1 MKNLALL
8 AMVAL
13 MVGCADV
20 NTAPETADNAESQT
34 TAPEV
39 AATPDTDVDTA
50 PVTTAFDAGTE
61 ATLAIPEMHCPFGC
75 FPKAKDALEEVAG
88 IASVE
93 LVPQK
98 KEGAIDDRRVV
109 VKFDGSVSADTALAA
124 LDAVELGGSSF
135 ETAEN

>member
-34 TAPEV
+34 TASEV
-39 AATPDTDVDTA
+39 AATPDVDTA

-98 KEGAIDDRRVV
+98 EEGAIDDRRVV

>member
-20 NTAPETADNAESQT
+20 DTAPDAASKADSQA

-50 PVTTAFDAGTE
+50 PVTTAFDAGAE
-61 ATLAIPEMHCPFGC
+61 ATLAIPDMHCPFGC
-75 FPKAKDALEEVAG
+75 FPKAKDALEEVDG

-98 KEGAIDDRRVV
+98 EEGAIDDRRVV
-109 VKFDGSVSADTALAA
+109 VKFDSSVSSDQAIAA
-124 LDAVELGGSSF
+124 LDAVEFGGASF